1 MGVTMAKIYPLF
13 NISDIC
19 AIVNPLDVHQFIF
32 GLRPAVKYKR
42 DG

>member
-32 GLRPAVKYKR
+32 GLWPAVKNKR